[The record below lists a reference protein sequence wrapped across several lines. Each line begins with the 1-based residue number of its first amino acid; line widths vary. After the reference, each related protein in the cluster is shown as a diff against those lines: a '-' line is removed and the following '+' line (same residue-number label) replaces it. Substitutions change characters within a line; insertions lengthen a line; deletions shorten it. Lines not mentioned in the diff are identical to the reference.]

1 MSLNTPRSSNILYE
15 DFEKY
20 IITLQNNSQG
30 TIAHTKSFFDDEKEF
45 MDYLHNTHIH
55 WKKVNE
61 RVNREYKNKFNNTS
75 KNKTKI
81 NRKKWDIAKY
91 EADQYLISS
100 MKGKSLSKFEYYN
113 PDLIKSS
120 FALYLNYLKTL
131 KKTKITPQIDEK
143 SENTSAK
150 VLTTL
155 SWENYAARHRANA
168 RIIDWNVYTPY
179 TTPEEIENKEKREE
193 ERNKNI
199 SFDSNKKEIKIPIKK
214 DELWQLYMDFF
225 AEEADPDK

>member
-81 NRKKWDIAKY
+81 NRKK
-91 EADQYLISS
+91 
-100 MKGKSLSKFEYYN
+100 
-113 PDLIKSS
+113 
-120 FALYLNYLKTL
+120 
-131 KKTKITPQIDEK
+131 
-143 SENTSAK
+143 
-150 VLTTL
+150 
-155 SWENYAARHRANA
+155 
-168 RIIDWNVYTPY
+168 
-179 TTPEEIENKEKREE
+179 
-193 ERNKNI
+193 
-199 SFDSNKKEIKIPIKK
+199 
-214 DELWQLYMDFF
+214 
-225 AEEADPDK
+225 